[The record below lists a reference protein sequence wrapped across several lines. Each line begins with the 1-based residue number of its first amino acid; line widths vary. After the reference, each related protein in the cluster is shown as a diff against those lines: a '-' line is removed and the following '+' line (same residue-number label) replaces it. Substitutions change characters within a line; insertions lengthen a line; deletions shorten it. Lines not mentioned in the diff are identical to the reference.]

1 MRRGDC
7 SGSGE
12 GREWAG
18 SRPEINVSLQPLKKL
33 HLAISLD
40 VAFQV
45 AGGPSR
51 GTRWPQE
58 RSPSTLSVPPL
69 QAEAANL
76 HSPAQVHFPT

>member
-7 SGSGE
+7 RGSGE

-45 AGGPSR
+45 AGGP
-51 GTRWPQE
+51 
-58 RSPSTLSVPPL
+58 
-69 QAEAANL
+69 
-76 HSPAQVHFPT
+76 